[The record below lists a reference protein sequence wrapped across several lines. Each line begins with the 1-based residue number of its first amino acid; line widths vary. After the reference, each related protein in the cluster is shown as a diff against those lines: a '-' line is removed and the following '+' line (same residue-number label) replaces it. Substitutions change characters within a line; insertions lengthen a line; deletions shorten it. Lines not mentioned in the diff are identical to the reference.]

1 MTLMQRI
8 LISAAALAA
17 CAAPSLGAAA
27 SSVTLYG
34 IADVGIFANRVK
46 VDGVRADTA
55 YGLVSGGQSGSRWGL
70 RGSED
75 LGGGLKFNFQL
86 ESGFDL
92 TNGRSGQ
99 NSRLFGRAAWGGLSG
114 AFGEVRFGRQQTAAV
129 SYFGSISPFGT
140 SWSNAAIGKSGFR
153 ASDTPRFD
161 NTVAYY
167 SPKFGG
173 AQFGASYSF
182 NTRGGM
188 SSTDD
193 STREL
198 SLAGRYAAGPI
209 YLALTYDRLIT
220 SDNDPNANGR
230 DPSAIQLGGSYDFKA
245 AKVYAGWSQQKDG
258 WIKSAEGAVVNPNN
272 DLGSSAYFDGKVN
285 AYLVGV
291 SVPFGAS
298 QLLAS
303 FHLVD
308 PDDRAFAGGE
318 KVKIY
323 NLGYNYKMSKR
334 TSLYAMVSYHDGSLY
349 SFRRDSDS
357 QQFGIGMRH
366 NF

>member
-1 MTLMQRI
+1 MKRV
-8 LISAAALAA
+8 LISAAAVAS
-17 CAAPSLGAAA
+17 CAIPSLGSAT
-27 SSVTLYG
+27 SVTLYG
-34 IADVGIFANRVK
+34 IADIGFFSQRSK
-46 VDGVRADTA
+46 VNGVRQDSTH
-55 YGLVSGGQSGSRWGL
+55 GLVSGGQSGSRWGL

-75 LGGGLKFNFQL
+75 LGNGLKVNFQL
-86 ESGFDL
+86 ESGFNL
-92 TNGRSGQ
+92 TDGRSGQ
-99 NSRLFGRAAWGGLSG
+99 NSRLFGRAAWVGMSGG
-114 AFGEVRFGRQQTAAV
+114 FGEFRLGRQQTAAV
-129 SYFGSISPFGT
+129 TYFGGVSPFGT

-161 NTVAYY
+161 NTIAYY

-182 NTRGGM
+182 NTRGGVA
-188 SSTDD
+188 SSDD

-198 SLAGRYAAGPI
+198 SLAGRYASGPI

-220 SDNDPNANGR
+220 SGIDPNANGR

-272 DLGSSAYFDGKVN
+272 NLGASAYFDGKVN
-285 AYLVGV
+285 AYLLGV
-291 SVPFGAS
+291 SVPFGS
-298 QLLAS
+298 SELLAS

-308 PDDRAFAGGE
+308 PDDSAFPNGE
-318 KVKIY
+318 KVKVY
-323 NLGYNYKMSKR
+323 NLGYNYKLSKR
-334 TSLYAMVSYHDGSLY
+334 TSLYALFSYHDGSLY
-349 SFRRDSDS
+349 TFGRDSDS